1 MPLQLANA
9 IITSG
14 QRIYALYDT
23 ALSSLDITTRQCVV
37 LMHYAE
43 HHGSNQSAA
52 VACTNIDRS
61 TLSDIVKRLTAK
73 GLIARH
79 RDRHDARAYQV
90 RLTEG
95 GEQVLADARER
106 IQNVNAIAY
115 ADIDKSDRKNLV
127 RILAKVA
134 PPMDTSEQ
142 SAAA

>member
-9 IITSG
+9 ITTAG

-43 HHGSNQSAA
+43 HHNSNQTIA

-79 RDRHDARAYQV
+79 RDRRDARAYQV

-115 ADIDKSDRKNLV
+115 ADLSESDRKSLV